1 MNQRD
6 SRSSWSW
13 STASDVGILDSVSI
27 WGLNSQF
34 FINLWDFW
42 ICSCSHLDFQLL
54 SSFSRLCCGY
64 LCCFSFGLKLF
75 KFSFKLNCRGLSSS
89 VSLQFLVSNTARV
102 GGTSRIWAC
111 RSTICRW
118 GIGTSRR
125 WRRTRS
131 RTCRCI
137 ICCCRPRGSFILHLR
152 NCLRLNQRLLLLNFR
167 SNNQRLS
174 FWLSFDFWLLL
185 LICNKWS
192 LWLLFF
198 DSLRFSFMNNFL
210 NFLMVL
216 LLSHEMWLCL
226 LLGV

>member
-6 SRSSWSW
+6 SRSFWSW
-13 STASDVGILDSVSI
+13 STARDVGILDSVSI

-34 FINLWDFW
+34 FINLCDFW

-64 LCCFSFGLKLF
+64 FCCFSFGLKLF
-75 KFSFKLNCRGLSSS
+75 EFSFKLNCRGLSST
-89 VSLQFLVSNTARV
+89 VSLQFLCSNTARV
-102 GGTSRIWAC
+102 GRTSRIWAR

-118 GIGTSRR
+118 GSGTSRS
-125 WRRTRS
+125 RS

-167 SNNQRLS
+167 SNN
-174 FWLSFDFWLLL
+174 
-185 LICNKWS
+185 
-192 LWLLFF
+192 
-198 DSLRFSFMNNFL
+198 
-210 NFLMVL
+210 
-216 LLSHEMWLCL
+216 
-226 LLGV
+226 